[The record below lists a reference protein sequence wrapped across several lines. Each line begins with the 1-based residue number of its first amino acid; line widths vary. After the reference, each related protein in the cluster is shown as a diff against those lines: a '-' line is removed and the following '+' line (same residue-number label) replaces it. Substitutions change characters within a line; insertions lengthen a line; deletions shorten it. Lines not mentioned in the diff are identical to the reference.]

1 MEDNVNKIQETI
13 HEKGFSFLDSRPTA
27 EMPVDYNKIKIGL
40 KTLVDATID
49 LNIYKKIL
57 PPELSTK
64 EGILRALANRDYRA
78 LRAVSDYFYNM
89 SGIYRR
95 VCNYFAELYRYDW
108 YIEPEILDDDV
119 DDEKVVAD
127 FNKTLNFLDN
137 SYLKKMCADIA
148 LKVVKYGCYYGYI
161 IDSKERIVLQ
171 ELPPEYCRSVFHS
184 EGLPVIE
191 FNMQYFDDRFP
202 DPEIRAKILKMFPEE
217 FAVGYKL
224 YKKRKLEEEQKLLSL
239 GIYDDHRWFY
249 QHWSIYGWYVLTPGS
264 VVKFNL
270 NGSDIPTFA
279 SVIPELINMDTVA
292 ALDRRRQMQQLLK
305 IIVQKLPRDKNGDL
319 IFDVDEARDIHNNAV
334 AMLRRAIGVDVL
346 TTFADVDLLDISDNV
361 TADAGDDNDNAER
374 AVYNDLGVS
383 RNLFNTDGNLSL
395 EKSILDD
402 ESTMRDLLL
411 QFNQFFSYIVRR
423 YSTNRRKYNFR
434 FYMLETTQYNYKE
447 MSKLYK
453 EQTQIGFSKMLPQIA
468 LGHSQSMI
476 LNTIFFENTILHLS
490 AIMVPP
496 LMSSTLSSNDILDI
510 TGQRLGSKIEAISGE
525 QKTAGRPEKAED
537 EKSDKTIA
545 NQESMS

>member
-1 MEDNVNKIQETI
+1 
-13 HEKGFSFLDSRPTA
+13 
-27 EMPVDYNKIKIGL
+27 MPVDYNKIKIGL
-40 KTLVDATID
+40 KTLVDATLD
-49 LNIYKKIL
+49 LNVYKKVL
-57 PPELSTK
+57 PPQYATK
-64 EGILRALANRDYRA
+64 EAILRALAEKNYPV
-78 LRAVSDYFYNM
+78 LRAISDHFYDM

-108 YIEPEILDDDV
+108 YIEPEILDEEA
-119 DDEKVVAD
+119 DEEKIVAD

-161 IDSKERIVLQ
+161 IQSKDRIILQ
-171 ELPPEYCRSVFHS
+171 ELPPEYCRCLFYS

-191 FNMQYFDDRFP
+191 FNMAYFDDRFP
-202 DPEIRAKILKMFPEE
+202 DADYRQKILKMFPEE
-217 FAVGYKL
+217 FLTGYKL
-224 YKKRKLEEEQKLLSL
+224 YKKRKLEAEALYVTPEEK
-239 GIYDDHRWFY
+239 DWFY
-249 QHWSIYGWYVLTPGS
+249 NRWSVYGWYPLTPGS

-270 NGSDIPTFA
+270 NGSDIPAFA
-279 SVIPELINMDTVA
+279 SAIPELINLDTVQN
-292 ALDRRRQMQQLLK
+292 LDRRRQMQQLLK

-334 AMLRRAIGVDVL
+334 AMLQRAIGVDVL

-361 TADAGDDNDNAER
+361 TADADEDLQNAER
-374 AVYNDLGVS
+374 TVYNDLGVS
-383 RNLFNTDGNLSL
+383 RNLFNTEGNMAL

-411 QFNQFFSYIVRR
+411 QFNMFFSHIVRH
-423 YSTNRRKYNFR
+423 YGTNRRKYNFR

-447 MSKLYK
+447 MSKMYK
-453 EQTQIGFSKMLPQIA
+453 EQTQVGFSKMLPQIA

-510 TGQRLGSKIEAISGE
+510 TGQRLGSKIEAVSGE
-525 QKTAGRPEKAED
+525 EKTAGRPEKPD
-537 EKSDKTIA
+537 DQKSDKTIA

>member
-1 MEDNVNKIQETI
+1 
-13 HEKGFSFLDSRPTA
+13 
-27 EMPVDYNKIKIGL
+27 MPVDYNKIKIGL
-40 KTLVDATID
+40 KTLEDATID
-49 LNIYKKIL
+49 LNIYRRVL
-57 PPELSTK
+57 PPEYCTK
-64 EGILRALANRDYRA
+64 EGILRALARKDYPA
-78 LRAVSDYFYNM
+78 LRAISDHFYNM

-108 YIEPEILDDDV
+108 YVEPENLNGDF
-119 DDEKVVAD
+119 DEEKLVAA
-127 FNKTLNFLDN
+127 FTKTLNFLDN

-161 IDSKERIVLQ
+161 IESKDRLILQ
-171 ELPPEYCRSVFHS
+171 ELPPEYCRCIFQS

-191 FNMQYFDDRFP
+191 FNMAYFDDKFP
-202 DPEIRAKILKMFPEE
+202 DEKVRAKILKMFPEE
-217 FAVGYKL
+217 FAKGYKL
-224 YKKRKLEEEQKLLSL
+224 YRDRKLKAEADFLAEWGQER
-239 GIYDDHRWFY
+239 DWFY
-249 QHWSIYGWYVLTPGS
+249 QHWSLFGWYVLTPGS

-270 NGSDIPTFA
+270 NGSDIPTFISA
-279 SVIPELINMDTVA
+279 IPNIIDLDSTQ
-292 ALDRRRQMQQLLK
+292 ALDRRRQLQQLLK
-305 IIVQKLPRDKNGDL
+305 ILVQKLPRDKNGDL

-334 AMLRRAIGVDVL
+334 AMLRRAIGVDVI
-346 TTFADVDLLDISDNV
+346 TTFADVDLLDVSANA
-361 TADAGDDNDNAER
+361 TADADDDLENAER
-374 AVYNDLGVS
+374 TVYNDLGVS

-402 ESTMRDLLL
+402 ESTMRDLIL
-411 QFNQFFSYIVRR
+411 QFNRFFSHVIRNHG
-423 YSTNRRKYNFR
+423 SSRRKYNFR

-453 EQTQIGFSKMLPQIA
+453 EQTQVGFSKMLPQIA

-510 TGQRLGSKIEAISGE
+510 TGQRLGSKVQAVSGE
-525 QKTAGRPEKAED
+525 QKEAGRPEKPED

-545 NQESMS
+545 NQESMN

>member
-1 MEDNVNKIQETI
+1 
-13 HEKGFSFLDSRPTA
+13 
-27 EMPVDYNKIKIGL
+27 MPVDYNKIKIGL
-40 KTLVDATID
+40 KTLIDATID
-49 LNIYKKIL
+49 INTYSKIL
-57 PPELSTK
+57 PPQYTTK
-64 EGILRALANRDYRA
+64 EGILRALAEKNYPA
-78 LRAVSDYFYNM
+78 LRAISEYFYNM

-95 VCNYFAELYRYDW
+95 VCNYFAQLYRYDW
-108 YIEPEILDDDV
+108 YIEPEILENEV
-119 DDEKVVAD
+119 NEEKVVAD

-137 SYLKKMCADIA
+137 SYLKKMCGDIA

-161 IDSKERIVLQ
+161 IESKERIILQ
-171 ELPPEYCRSVFHS
+171 ELPPEYCRCLYHS
-184 EGLPVIE
+184 EGMPVVE
-191 FNMQYFDDRFP
+191 FNMAYFDDKFP
-202 DPEIRAKILKMFPEE
+202 DETYRDKILKMFPDE
-217 FAVGYKL
+217 FLTGYKL
-224 YKKRKLEEEQKLLSL
+224 YKKRKLEAESEYLVGEDAK
-239 GIYDDHRWFY
+239 DWFY
-249 QHWSIYGWYVLTPGS
+249 RRWSIYGWYPLTPGS

-279 SVIPELINMDTVA
+279 SAIPDLINLDTVQG
-292 ALDRRRQMQQLLK
+292 LDRRRQMQQLLK

-334 AMLRRAIGVDVL
+334 AMLKRAIGVDVL
-346 TTFADVDLLDISDNV
+346 TTFADVELLDVSDNV
-361 TADAGDDNDNAER
+361 TADAASDLSNSER
-374 AVYNDLGVS
+374 QVYNDLGVS

-402 ESTMRDLLL
+402 ESTMRDLII
-411 QFNQFFSYIVRR
+411 QFNQFFSYIVRH

-447 MSKLYK
+447 MSKMYK
-453 EQTQIGFSKMLPQIA
+453 EQTQVGFSKMLPQIA

-476 LNTIFFENTILHLS
+476 MNTIFFENTILHLS

-510 TGQRLGSKIEAISGE
+510 TGQRLGSKIDAVSGSDG
-525 QKTAGRPEKAED
+525 QKQGRPEKPED

>member
-1 MEDNVNKIQETI
+1 
-13 HEKGFSFLDSRPTA
+13 
-27 EMPVDYNKIKIGL
+27 MPVDYNKIKIGL
-40 KTLVDATID
+40 KTLVDATLD
-49 LNIYKKIL
+49 LNIYQKFL
-57 PPELSTK
+57 PPEYCTK
-64 EGILRALANRDYRA
+64 EGILKALAHKDYRA
-78 LRAVSDYFYNM
+78 LRAISEYFYNM

-108 YIEPEILDDDV
+108 YIAPEILEDSV
-119 DDEKVVAD
+119 DEEKVVAD
-127 FNKTLNFLDN
+127 FNKTLNYLDD

-161 IDSKERIVLQ
+161 VESKNRIILQ
-171 ELPPEYCRSVFHS
+171 ELPAEYCRCVCYS
-184 EGLPVIE
+184 EGLPVVE
-191 FNMQYFDDRFP
+191 FNMAYFDDRFP
-202 DPEIRAKILKMFPEE
+202 DPEYRTKILKMFPEE
-217 FAVGYKL
+217 FAKGYKL
-224 YKKRKLEEEQKLLSL
+224 YKQKKLEEEQKLLGTL
-239 GIYDDHRWFY
+239 GEWDSRDWFY
-249 QHWSIYGWYVLTPGS
+249 QHWSVYGWYVLTPGS

-279 SVIPELINMDTVA
+279 SAIPELINLDSTLG
-292 ALDRRRQMQQLLK
+292 LDRRRQMQQLLK

-346 TTFADVDLLDISDNV
+346 TTFADVELLDVSDNA
-361 TADAGDDNDNAER
+361 TADAGDDLENAER
-374 AVYNDLGVS
+374 TVYNDLGVS
-383 RNLFNTDGNLSL
+383 RNLFNTSGNLSL

-411 QFNQFFSYIVRR
+411 QFNQFFSYIVRH

-453 EQTQIGFSKMLPQIA
+453 EQTQVGFSKMLPQIA

-476 LNTIFFENTILHLS
+476 MNTIFFENTILHLS

-510 TGQRLGSKIEAISGE
+510 TGQRLGSKIDAVSGGGNNQQMQPQKE
-525 QKTAGRPEKAED
+525 QKQSGRPEKPDD

-545 NQESMS
+545 NRESMS